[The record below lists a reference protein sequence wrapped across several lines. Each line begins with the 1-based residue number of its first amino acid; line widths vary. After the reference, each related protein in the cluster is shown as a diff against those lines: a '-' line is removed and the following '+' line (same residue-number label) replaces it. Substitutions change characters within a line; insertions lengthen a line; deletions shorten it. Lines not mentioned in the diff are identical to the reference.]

1 VHGTGKTSC
10 SDRPTE
16 WLFGGREIL
25 LPREA
30 WWLLP
35 RERQRR
41 SIGQEERGH
50 GLVSIMHVFP
60 PKRTKRM
67 YEITGRHIRWLGHL
81 ALDGWMHGSHL
92 LLLIRRQKKNGV
104 GRRELCSHL
113 CVMIAGPSVVTRA
126 VFSRPYTRKRYECVH
141 LDAYRIRLWIDELQ
155 VIASEAA
162 RRHAATVCVSL
173 QANIEIGFR

>member
-1 VHGTGKTSC
+1 MARGKLRVVT
-10 SDRPTE
+10 DRPSG
-16 WLFGGREIL
+16 LGGSREIL

-92 LLLIRRQKKNGV
+92 LLLIRRQKKKRSWASGALLPSLRDDRGTV
-104 GRRELCSHL
+104 GGYAC
-113 CVMIAGPSVVTRA
+113 CFQPA
-126 VFSRPYTRKRYECVH
+126 VYKKEIRVCAFGRIPYTS
-141 LDAYRIRLWIDELQ
+141 LDR
-155 VIASEAA
+155 
-162 RRHAATVCVSL
+162 
-173 QANIEIGFR
+173 

>member
-1 VHGTGKTSC
+1 
-10 SDRPTE
+10 
-16 WLFGGREIL
+16 
-25 LPREA
+25 
-30 WWLLP
+30 
-35 RERQRR
+35 
-41 SIGQEERGH
+41 
-50 GLVSIMHVFP
+50 
-60 PKRTKRM
+60 M

-81 ALDGWMHGSHL
+81 ALDGWMDRICSSSSVAE
-92 LLLIRRQKKNGV
+92 KKNRV

-126 VFSRPYTRKRYECVH
+126 VFSRPYTRNRYECVH
-141 LDAYRIRLWIDELQ
+141 LDAYRIRLWVDELQ